1 MATDR
6 WSLEELEIIIDNFN
20 KSRVGIQNALSE
32 AGFVRTIE
40 AVKAKKRSL
49 RSSGEMPA
57 YSRDTVEEESEREED
72 LDRGG
77 LEESEGLFP
86 DAKKRDIYGSYKD
99 MMIDI
104 VKEAKEDLKARG
116 GLEAD
121 ASPVSSDKESIV
133 VMLSD
138 LHIGKVV
145 ENEGVDVYNTEI
157 ALKRIEELT
166 HGIQRVINHARM
178 GTQIDEIVI
187 LCLGDLVDNEAIY
200 HSHAHHID
208 SHVAL
213 QVKNT
218 IRALWKMIITLTEIE
233 GVEKVRVLCV
243 RGNHG
248 RSGAIGGHEDS
259 NFDTIVHDGLEW
271 SSILHNDSRI
281 TVSSKYSQFNI
292 AEVKGHRIL
301 MRHEAPAHADTSAAK
316 SRISGWLDLHGP
328 IAAITYGHLHHPSIS
343 TYNDRY
349 LFMNGSLVGGDDLSE
364 RMAVGNAPTQ
374 LLFGVT
380 RKRLP
385 SFIYPIILG
394 K

>member
-1 MATDR
+1 MAIER
-6 WSLEELEIIIDNFN
+6 WSEEEVQILVENFDGTRGEIQEILEE
-20 KSRVGIQNALSE
+20 KGYT
-32 AGFVRTIE
+32 RTIQ
-40 AVKAKKRSL
+40 AIKTKKRDL
-49 RSSGEMPA
+49 RAAGEMPA
-57 YSRDTVEEESEREED
+57 YGTSIVAPPVPPAGAEPEAEGVFPGAGKREIH
-72 LDRGG
+72 
-77 LEESEGLFP
+77 
-86 DAKKRDIYGSYKD
+86 ANYKE
-99 MMIDI
+99 MMQKMIGEATA
-104 VKEAKEDLKARG
+104 EAKAKGTVIPSA
-116 GLEAD
+116 A
-121 ASPVSSDKESIV
+121 PVSSDAESIV
-133 VMLSD
+133 LMLSD

-145 ENEGVDVYNTEI
+145 ENDGIEQFNTEI
-157 ALKRIEELT
+157 ALQRIRELT
-166 HGIQRVINHARM
+166 HNVQRVIDHARK
-178 GTQIDEIVI
+178 GTRIDEIVC

-213 QVKNT
+213 QVKNA
-218 IRALWKMIITLTEIE
+218 IRALWQMIVTLSEIE

-271 SSILHNDSRI
+271 SSILHGDPRI
-281 TVSSKYSQFNI
+281 SVSARYSQFNI

-301 MRHEAPAHADTSAAK
+301 MRHEAPAHADTAAAK
-316 SRISGWLDLHGP
+316 ARISGWLDLHSP

-364 RMAVGNAPTQ
+364 RMAVGNLPTQ

-380 RKRLP
+380 KKRIP
-385 SFIYPIILG
+385 SFIYPIALDN
-394 K
+394 

>member
-6 WSLEELEIIIDNFN
+6 WSLEELEIIIDNFDR
-20 KSRVGIQNALSE
+20 SRVRIQSALSE
-32 AGFVRTIE
+32 GGFTRTIE

-49 RSSGEMPA
+49 RSSGSMPA
-57 YSRDTVEEESEREED
+57 YSRDAIEKESEREED
-72 LDRGG
+72 FDRGG
-77 LEESEGLFP
+77 LEKSEGLFP
-86 DAKKRDIYGSYKD
+86 DTKKRDIYGSYKD
-99 MMIDI
+99 MMIDM
-104 VKEAKEDLKARG
+104 VKEAKEDLKAGG

-133 VMLSD
+133 IMLSD

-145 ENEGVDVYNTEI
+145 ENEGIDVYNTEI

-166 HGIQRVINHARM
+166 QGIQRVIDHARK
-178 GTQIDEIVI
+178 GTQIDEVVV

-218 IRALWKMIITLTEIE
+218 TRALWRMITTLAETEGID
-233 GVEKVRVLCV
+233 KVRVLCV

-271 SSILHNDSRI
+271 SSILHGDSRI
-281 TVSSKYSQFNI
+281 TVSSRYSQFNI

-316 SRISGWLDLHGP
+316 SRISGWLDLHSP

-385 SFIYPIILG
+385 SFIYPIILE